1 MINGQTV
8 VREARPAS
16 ITWPTPPG
24 QQGIPAITRL
34 DRSLVLAVRD
44 RAPFS
49 LTASAEQT
57 TVVAGSKINVT
68 LKLVRL
74 WSDFTSELSIAPVE
88 AATHLPKGLVF
99 GNNNQPVAIAAGKE
113 EAPPVTVEI
122 KSTVPPG
129 SYNLVLRGTA
139 KSLSTRIR
147 WPSKRTN

>member
-1 MINGQTV
+1 M
-8 VREARPAS
+8 
-16 ITWPTPPG
+16 
-24 QQGIPAITRL
+24 
-34 DRSLVLAVRD
+34 
-44 RAPFS
+44 
-49 LTASAEQT
+49 
-57 TVVAGSKINVT
+57 AGSKINVT

-113 EAPPVTVEI
+113 DGQLPVTVEI

-139 KSLSTRIR
+139 QVPFNKDPLAKQKNKLNVVLPANPITLTVL
-147 WPSKRTN
+147 PKVGK